1 MEGLTMPANLTP
13 QYLDADKRFRQAK
26 TASEKISAL
35 EDMLALIPKHKGT
48 EKMQADL
55 KRRLSKARE
64 EAQKKGK
71 TGARGNTYHVPR
83 EGAGQVVL
91 VGPPNSGKS
100 TLLAMLTNATPDIAD
115 YPFTTRKPLPGMM
128 DFENIKVQLVD
139 LPPIAPEWTEGWV
152 YALIRNADLVLVLV
166 DLASDEVF
174 EQVEQIGSQLSTHK
188 IRLRYQASGENP
200 QEGEIAKRTLLVAN
214 KEDVEEAKER
224 GAFLTE
230 LHAADFPVLTVS
242 AASGSNLEVLRRT
255 LYDGLGVLRVYTKSP
270 GKKPELDAP
279 FVLKQGATIQDVA
292 EAVHKDIAASLK
304 FARVWG
310 GDKFDGQRVTRDYLV
325 QEGDVIELHS

>member
-1 MEGLTMPANLTP
+1 MPANLTP
-13 QYLDADKRFRQAK
+13 QYHDADKRFRQAK
-26 TASEKISAL
+26 TPAEKISAL

-55 KRRLSKARE
+55 KRRLSRARE

-71 TGARGNTYHVPR
+71 AGARGNTYHVPR
-83 EGAGQVVL
+83 EGAGQVAL
-91 VGPPNSGKS
+91 VGPANSGKS
-100 TLLAMLTNATPDIAD
+100 TLLAMLTNATPEVGD

-128 DFENIKVQLVD
+128 GFENIKIQLVD

-152 YALIRNADLVLVLV
+152 FALVRNADLVLILV

-174 EQVEQIGSQLSTHK
+174 DQVEQVRSQLLTHK
-188 IRLRYQASGENP
+188 IRLMRQAAAEHTDG
-200 QEGEIAKRTLLVAN
+200 GEITKRALLVGN
-214 KEDVEEAKER
+214 KDDVEEAKER

-230 LHAADFPVLTVS
+230 LYAADFPVLTIS
-242 AASGSNLEVLRRT
+242 AAFGNNFESLRRA
-255 LYDGLGVLRVYTKSP
+255 LFDGLGVLRVYTKSP

-279 FVLKQGATIQDVA
+279 FVLQQGSTILDVA

-310 GDKFDGQRVTRDYLV
+310 AETFDGQRVMRDYVV
-325 QEGDVIELHS
+325 QDGDVIELHS

>member
-1 MEGLTMPANLTP
+1 MEGSTMPANLTP
-13 QYLDADKRFRQAK
+13 QYLDADKRFRGAK
-26 TASEKISAL
+26 TAAEKIGAL

-71 TGARGNTYHVPR
+71 AGARGNTYHVPR

-100 TLLAMLTNATPDIAD
+100 TLLAMLTNAIPEVGD

-128 DFENIKVQLVD
+128 DFENVKIQLVD

-166 DLASDEVF
+166 DLASDDVF
-174 EQVEQIGSQLSTHK
+174 EQVEQIRSQLATHK
-188 IRLRYQASGENP
+188 IRLMRQASDESSDG
-200 QEGEIAKRTLLVAN
+200 GEITKRALLVGN

-224 GAFLTE
+224 GAFLAE
-230 LHAADFPVLTVS
+230 LYTADLPVLT
-242 AASGSNLEVLRRT
+242 
-255 LYDGLGVLRVYTKSP
+255 
-270 GKKPELDAP
+270 
-279 FVLKQGATIQDVA
+279 I
-292 EAVHKDIAASLK
+292 
-304 FARVWG
+304 
-310 GDKFDGQRVTRDYLV
+310 
-325 QEGDVIELHS
+325 

>member
-1 MEGLTMPANLTP
+1 MPANLTP

-26 TASEKISAL
+26 TAAEKISAL

-64 EAQKKGK
+64 EAQKRGK
-71 TGARGNTYHVPR
+71 AGARGNTYHVPR

-100 TLLAMLTNATPDIAD
+100 TLLAMLTNAIPEVGD

-128 DFENIKVQLVD
+128 DFENVKIQLVD
-139 LPPIAPEWTEGWV
+139 LPPIAPDWTEGWV

-166 DLASDEVF
+166 DLASDDVF
-174 EQVEQIGSQLSTHK
+174 EQVEQIRSQLATHK
-188 IRLRYQASGENP
+188 IQLMRHASEDSSDAG
-200 QEGEIAKRTLLVAN
+200 QITKRALLVGN
-214 KEDVEEAKER
+214 KEEVEEAKER
-224 GAFLTE
+224 GPFLAE
-230 LHAADFPVLTVS
+230 LYAADFPVLTVS
-242 AASGSNLEVLRRT
+242 AASGSNLDTLRRA

-270 GKKPELDAP
+270 GKKPEHDAP
-279 FVLKQGATIQDVA
+279 FVLKQGSTILDVA

-310 GDKFDGQRVTRDYLV
+310 ADTFDGQRVTRDYAV
-325 QEGDVIELHS
+325 QDGDVIELHS

>member
-1 MEGLTMPANLTP
+1 MPANLTP

-26 TASEKISAL
+26 TAAEKISAL

-64 EAQKKGK
+64 EAQKRGK
-71 TGARGNTYHVPR
+71 AGARGNTYHVPR

-100 TLLAMLTNATPDIAD
+100 TLLAMLTNAIPEVGD

-128 DFENIKVQLVD
+128 DFENVKIQLVD
-139 LPPIAPEWTEGWV
+139 LPPIAPDWTEGWV

-166 DLASDEVF
+166 DLASDDVL
-174 EQVEQIGSQLSTHK
+174 EQVEQIRSQSAIHK
-188 IRLRYQASGENP
+188 IQLMRQAIEDSSDVG
-200 QEGEIAKRTLLVAN
+200 QITKRTLLVGN
-214 KEDVEEAKER
+214 KEEVEGAKER
-224 GAFLTE
+224 GAFLAE
-230 LHAADFPVLTVS
+230 LYAADFPVLTIS
-242 AASGSNLEVLRRT
+242 AASGSNFDTLRRA

-270 GKKPELDAP
+270 GKKPEHDAP
-279 FVLKQGATIQDVA
+279 FVLKQGSTILDVA

-310 GDKFDGQRVTRDYLV
+310 ADTFDGQRVTRDYAV
-325 QEGDVIELHS
+325 QDGDVIELHS

>member
-1 MEGLTMPANLTP
+1 MPANLTP

-26 TASEKISAL
+26 TAAEKISAL

-55 KRRLSKARE
+55 KRRLSRARE

-71 TGARGNTYHVPR
+71 AGARGTTYHVPR

-100 TLLAMLTNATPDIAD
+100 TLLATLTNAMPEIGD

-128 DFENIKVQLVD
+128 DFENIKIQLVD

-152 YALIRNADLVLVLV
+152 YALIRNADLVLILV

-174 EQVEQIGSQLSTHK
+174 DQVDRLRSELAMHK
-188 IRLRYQASGENP
+188 IRLLQHASDAGSD
-200 QEGEIAKRTLLVAN
+200 GGDLTKRALLVGNQA
-214 KEDVEEAKER
+214 DAAGAKER
-224 GAFLTE
+224 GTFLAE
-230 LHAADFPVLTVS
+230 LYAAEFSVFTVS
-242 AASGSNLEVLRRT
+242 AAAGTGLETLQRA
-255 LYDGLGVLRVYTKSP
+255 LYDGLEVLRVYTKTP
-270 GKKPELDAP
+270 GKKPEHDAP
-279 FVLKQGATIQDVA
+279 FVLKQGATILDVA
-292 EAVHKDIAASLK
+292 EAVHKDLAASLK

-310 GDKFDGQRVTRDYLV
+310 LDTFDGQRVTRDHVV
-325 QEGDVIELHS
+325 QDGDVIELHI

>member
-1 MEGLTMPANLTP
+1 MPANLTP

-26 TASEKISAL
+26 TAAEKISAL

-55 KRRLSKARE
+55 KRRLSRARE

-71 TGARGNTYHVPR
+71 AGARGTTYHVPR

-128 DFENIKVQLVD
+128 DFENIKIQLVD

-152 YALIRNADLVLVLV
+152 YALIRNADLVLILV
-166 DLASDEVF
+166 DLASDELF
-174 EQVEQIGSQLSTHK
+174 DQVDQLRSELVTHK
-188 IRLRYQASGENP
+188 IRLLRQASNASPDG
-200 QEGEIAKRTLLVAN
+200 GDLTKRALLVGN
-214 KEDVEEAKER
+214 KEDAADAKER
-224 GAFLTE
+224 GTFLAE
-230 LHAADFPVLTVS
+230 LHAAEFPVLTVS
-242 AASGSNLEVLRRT
+242 ATAGSHLETLRRV
-255 LYDGLGVLRVYTKSP
+255 LYDGLEVLRVYTKTP
-270 GKKPELDAP
+270 GKKPEHDTP
-279 FVLKQGATIQDVA
+279 FVLQQGSTILDVA
-292 EAVHKDIAASLK
+292 ETVHKDIAAALK

-310 GDKFDGQRVTRDYLV
+310 VDTFDGQRVTRDYVV
-325 QEGDVIELHS
+325 QDGDVIELHI

>member
-1 MEGLTMPANLTP
+1 MPANLTP

-26 TASEKISAL
+26 TAAEKISAL

-100 TLLAMLTNATPDIAD
+100 TLLAMLTNALPDVAD

-128 DFENIKVQLVD
+128 EFENIKIQLVD

-152 YALIRNADLVLVLV
+152 FALIRNADLVLVLV

-174 EQVEQIGSQLSTHK
+174 EQVEQIRHQLAAHK
-188 IRLRYQASGENP
+188 IQLMRQASGESTD
-200 QEGEIAKRTLLVAN
+200 EVEIAKRALLVGN
-214 KEDVEEAKER
+214 KEDAEGAKER
-224 GAFLTE
+224 AAFLAE
-230 LHAADFPVLTVS
+230 LYAADLPVLTVS
-242 AASGSNLEVLRRT
+242 AASGSNLEVLRRA

-279 FVLKQGATIQDVA
+279 FVLKQGCTVLDVA

-304 FARVWG
+304 FAKVWG
-310 GDKFDGQRVTRDYLV
+310 TDKFDGQRVTREYMVHD
-325 QEGDVIELHS
+325 GDVIELHT

>member
-1 MEGLTMPANLTP
+1 MPANLTP

-26 TASEKISAL
+26 TAAEKISAL

-55 KRRLSKARE
+55 KRRLSRARE

-71 TGARGNTYHVPR
+71 AGARGTTYHVPR

-100 TLLAMLTNATPDIAD
+100 TLLGLLTNAMPEVGD

-128 DFENIKVQLVD
+128 DYENIKLQLVD

-152 YALIRNADLVLVLV
+152 YALIRNADLVLILV
-166 DLASDEVF
+166 DLASDAVF
-174 EQVEQIGSQLSTHK
+174 DQVEEIRNELANHK
-188 IRLRYQASGENP
+188 IRLLRQASDISPDG
-200 QEGEIAKRTLLVAN
+200 GDISKRALLVGN
-214 KEDVEEAKER
+214 KADAAGAKER
-224 GAFLTE
+224 GTFLAE
-230 LHAADFPVLTVS
+230 LYVGDFPVLTVS
-242 AASGSNLEVLRRT
+242 AASGSHLDTLRRA
-255 LYDGLGVLRVYTKSP
+255 LYEGLGVLRVYTKSP
-270 GKKPELDAP
+270 GKKPEHEAP
-279 FVLKQGATIQDVA
+279 FVLKQGATILEVA
-292 EAVHKDIAASLK
+292 EAVHKALAAGLK

-310 GDKFDGQRVTRDYLV
+310 AETFDGQRVTRDYVV
-325 QEGDVIELHS
+325 QDGDVIELHI

>member
-1 MEGLTMPANLTP
+1 MPANLTP

-26 TASEKISAL
+26 TAAEKISAL

-100 TLLAMLTNATPDIAD
+100 TLLAMLTNAVPEVAD

-128 DFENIKVQLVD
+128 EFENIKIQLVD

-152 YALIRNADLVLVLV
+152 FALIRNADLVLVLV

-174 EQVEQIGSQLSTHK
+174 EQVEQIRNQLAAHK
-188 IRLRYQASGENP
+188 IQLMRQARGESTD
-200 QEGEIAKRTLLVAN
+200 EVEVTKRALLVGN
-214 KEDVEEAKER
+214 KEDAKGAKER
-224 GAFLTE
+224 AAFLAE
-230 LHAADFPVLTVS
+230 LYAADLPVLTVS
-242 AASGSNLEVLRRT
+242 AASGGNLEALRRA
-255 LYDGLGVLRVYTKSP
+255 LYDGLGVLRVYTKTP

-279 FVLKQGATIQDVA
+279 FVLKQGRTVLDVA

-304 FARVWG
+304 FAKVWG
-310 GDKFDGQRVTRDYLV
+310 TDKFDGQRVTREYMVHD
-325 QEGDVIELHS
+325 GDVIELHT

>member
-1 MEGLTMPANLTP
+1 MEGSTMPANLTP

-26 TASEKISAL
+26 NAAEKISAL

-71 TGARGNTYHVPR
+71 AGARGNTYHVPR

-100 TLLAMLTNATPDIAD
+100 TLLAGLTNAIPEVGD

-128 DFENIKVQLVD
+128 DFENVKIQLVD

-166 DLASDEVF
+166 DLASEDVF
-174 EQVEQIGSQLSTHK
+174 EQVEQIRSHLAAHK
-188 IRLRYQASGENP
+188 IRLMRQASDESPDG
-200 QEGEIAKRTLLVAN
+200 GEITKRALLVGN
-214 KEDVEEAKER
+214 KEEIEEAKER
-224 GAFLTE
+224 GAFLDE
-230 LHAADFPVLTVS
+230 LYAADFPVLTIS
-242 AASGSNLEVLRRT
+242 AAAGSNLETVRRA

-270 GKKPELDAP
+270 GKKPEHDAP
-279 FVLKQGATIQDVA
+279 FVLKQGSTILDVA
-292 EAVHKDIAASLK
+292 ESVHKDIASSLK

-310 GDKFDGQRVTRDYLV
+310 EDTFDGQRVTRDYVV
-325 QEGDVIELHS
+325 QDGDVIELHS

>member
-1 MEGLTMPANLTP
+1 MPANLTP

-26 TASEKISAL
+26 SAAEKISAL

-55 KRRLSKARE
+55 KRRLSRARE

-71 TGARGNTYHVPR
+71 AGARGTTFHVPR

-100 TLLAMLTNATPDIAD
+100 TLLARLTNATPDIAD
-115 YPFTTRKPLPGMM
+115 YPFTTRRPLPGMM
-128 DFENIKVQLVD
+128 DFENVKIQLVD
-139 LPPIAPEWTEGWV
+139 LPPIVPEWTEGWV
-152 YALIRNADLVLVLV
+152 YALIRNADLVLLLV
-166 DLASDEVF
+166 DLASDAAF
-174 EQVEQIGSQLSTHK
+174 DQVEQIRNELASHK
-188 IRLRYQASGENP
+188 IRLQGQAID
-200 QEGEIAKRTLLVAN
+200 EGVEAMEISKRTLLVGNKVDAAAAN
-214 KEDVEEAKER
+214 ER

-242 AASGSNLEVLRRT
+242 AANGSHLENLRQA
-255 LYDGLGVLRVYTKSP
+255 LYDGLGVLRVYTKTP
-270 GKKPELDAP
+270 GKKPEHDAP
-279 FVLKQGATIQDVA
+279 FVLKRGATILEVA
-292 EAVHKDIAASLK
+292 EAVHKELAASLK

-310 GDKFDGQRVTRDYLV
+310 TDTFDGQRVTRDYVV
-325 QEGDVIELHS
+325 QDGDVIELHI

>member
-1 MEGLTMPANLTP
+1 MPANLTP

-26 TASEKISAL
+26 TAAEKISAL

-71 TGARGNTYHVPR
+71 AGARGNTYHVPR

-100 TLLAMLTNATPDIAD
+100 TLLVMLTNALPDVAD

-128 DFENIKVQLVD
+128 EFENIKVQLVD
-139 LPPIAPEWTEGWV
+139 LPPIALGWTEGWV
-152 YALIRNADLVLVLV
+152 FALIRNADLVLVLV

-174 EQVEQIGSQLSTHK
+174 EQLEQIRNQLAAHR
-188 IRLRYQASGENP
+188 IRLVRQASDESAD
-200 QEGEIAKRTLLVAN
+200 EGEITKQALLVGN
-214 KEDVEEAKER
+214 KEDVEDAKER
-224 GAFLTE
+224 GAFLAE
-230 LHAADFPVLTVS
+230 LYAADFPVLTIS
-242 AASGSNLEVLRRT
+242 AVSGSNLEVLRRA

-279 FVLKQGATIQDVA
+279 FVLKQGSTILDVA

-304 FARVWG
+304 FAKIWG
-310 GDKFDGQRVTRDYLV
+310 ADKFDGQRVTREYVV
-325 QEGDVIELHS
+325 QDGDVIELHT

>member
-1 MEGLTMPANLTP
+1 MPANLTP
-13 QYLDADKRFRQAK
+13 QYLDAEKRFRQAK
-26 TASEKISAL
+26 TAAEKISAL

-71 TGARGNTYHVPR
+71 AGARGHTYHVPR

-100 TLLAMLTNATPDIAD
+100 TLLAMLSNTTPEVGD

-128 DFENIKVQLVD
+128 DFENIKIQLMD
-139 LPPIAPEWTEGWV
+139 LPPIAVGWTEGWV
-152 YALIRNADLVLVLV
+152 YALIRNADLALVLV
-166 DLASDEVF
+166 DLASDDVF
-174 EQVEQIGSQLSTHK
+174 EQVEQIKDQLAAHK
-188 IRLRYQASGENP
+188 IRLMGQASDESADG
-200 QEGEIAKRTLLVAN
+200 GEIAKRALLVGN
-214 KEDVEEAKER
+214 KEDVEHAEER
-224 GAFLTE
+224 GAFLAE
-230 LHAADFPVLTVS
+230 LYAADFPVLTVS
-242 AASGSNLEVLRRT
+242 AASGSNLEALRRA

-270 GKKPELDAP
+270 GKKPEHDTP
-279 FVLKQGATIQDVA
+279 FVLKQGSTILDVA
-292 EAVHKDIAASLK
+292 EAVHKDIAAGLK

-310 GDKFDGQRVTRDYLV
+310 ADTFEGQRVTRDYMV
-325 QEGDVIELHS
+325 QDGDVIELHS

>member
-1 MEGLTMPANLTP
+1 MPANLTP

-26 TASEKISAL
+26 TAAEKISAL

-55 KRRLSKARE
+55 KRRLSRARE

-71 TGARGNTYHVPR
+71 AGARGTTFHVSR

-100 TLLAMLTNATPDIAD
+100 TLLAMLTNAMPEVGD

-128 DFENIKVQLVD
+128 DFENIKIQLVD

-152 YALIRNADLVLVLV
+152 YALIRNADLVLILL

-174 EQVEQIGSQLSTHK
+174 DQVDQLRAQLADHK
-188 IRLRYQASGENP
+188 IRLLRQASDTSPDGGDITK
-200 QEGEIAKRTLLVAN
+200 QALLVGN
-214 KEDVEEAKER
+214 KEDAAGAKER

-242 AASGSNLEVLRRT
+242 AASRSHLESLRRA
-255 LYDGLGVLRVYTKSP
+255 LYEGLGVLRVYTKTP
-270 GKKPELDAP
+270 GKKPEHDAP
-279 FVLKQGATIQDVA
+279 FVLKQGATILDVA
-292 EAVHKDIAASLK
+292 EAVHKELAASLK

-310 GDKFDGQRVTRDYLV
+310 VETFDGQRVTRDYVV
-325 QEGDVIELHS
+325 QDGDVIELHI

>member
-1 MEGLTMPANLTP
+1 MPANLTP

-26 TASEKISAL
+26 NAAEKISAL

-71 TGARGNTYHVPR
+71 AGARGNTYHVPR

-100 TLLAMLTNATPDIAD
+100 TLLAMLTNAIPEVGD

-128 DFENIKVQLVD
+128 DFENVKIQLVD

-152 YALIRNADLVLVLV
+152 YALIRNAELVLVLV
-166 DLASDEVF
+166 DLASDDVR
-174 EQVEQIGSQLSTHK
+174 G
-188 IRLRYQASGENP
+188 
-200 QEGEIAKRTLLVAN
+200 LL
-214 KEDVEEAKER
+214 ER
-224 GAFLTE
+224 AL
-230 LHAADFPVLTVS
+230 P
-242 AASGSNLEVLRRT
+242 
-255 LYDGLGVLRVYTKSP
+255 
-270 GKKPELDAP
+270 
-279 FVLKQGATIQDVA
+279 
-292 EAVHKDIAASLK
+292 
-304 FARVWG
+304 
-310 GDKFDGQRVTRDYLV
+310 
-325 QEGDVIELHS
+325 

>member
-1 MEGLTMPANLTP
+1 MPANLTP

-26 TASEKISAL
+26 TAAEKIGAL

-71 TGARGNTYHVPR
+71 AGPRGYTYHVPR

-100 TLLAMLTNATPDIAD
+100 TLLAMLTNAAPDVAD

-128 DFENIKVQLVD
+128 EFENIKIQLVD

-152 YALIRNADLVLVLV
+152 FALIRNADLVLVVV
-166 DLASDEVF
+166 DLASDEAF
-174 EQVEQIGSQLSTHK
+174 EQVEQIRRQLATHK
-188 IRLRYQASGENP
+188 IRLMRQSSDEIAN
-200 QEGEIAKRTLLVAN
+200 EGEITKRTVLVGN
-214 KEDVEEAKER
+214 KEDAEDAKER

-230 LHAADFPVLTVS
+230 LHADDFPVLSIS
-242 AASGSNLEVLRRT
+242 AASRANFEALRRA

-279 FVLKQGATIQDVA
+279 FVLKQGCTVLGVA

-304 FARVWG
+304 FAKVWG
-310 GDKFDGQRVTRDYLV
+310 TDKFDGQRVTRDYMV
-325 QEGDVIELHS
+325 HDGDVIELHT

>member
-1 MEGLTMPANLTP
+1 MPANLTP

-26 TASEKISAL
+26 TAAEKISAL

-71 TGARGNTYHVPR
+71 AGARGNTYHVPR
-83 EGAGQVVL
+83 EGAGQVML

-100 TLLAMLTNATPDIAD
+100 TLLIMLTNALPEVGD

-128 DFENIKVQLVD
+128 DFENIKIQLVD
-139 LPPIAPEWTEGWV
+139 LPPIAPEWTDGWV

-166 DLASDEVF
+166 DLARDDVF
-174 EQVEQIGSQLSTHK
+174 ENIEQLRSQLASHK
-188 IRLRYQASGENP
+188 IRLMHHASDENP
-200 QEGEIAKRTLLVAN
+200 DGGEITKRALLVGN
-214 KEDVEEAKER
+214 KEDVEAAKER
-224 GAFLTE
+224 GTFLAE
-230 LHAADFPVLTVS
+230 LYAADFPVLTIS
-242 AASGSNLEVLRRT
+242 AASGSNLETLRHA
-255 LYDGLGVLRVYTKSP
+255 LYDSLGVLRVYTKSP

-279 FVLKQGATIQDVA
+279 FVLQQGSTILDVA
-292 EAVHKDIAASLK
+292 QAVHKDIAASLK

-310 GDKFDGQRVTRDYLV
+310 ADTFEGQRVTRDYVV
-325 QEGDVIELHS
+325 QDGDVIELHS

>member
-1 MEGLTMPANLTP
+1 MPANLTP

-26 TASEKISAL
+26 TAAEKISAL

-55 KRRLSKARE
+55 KRRLSRARE

-71 TGARGNTYHVPR
+71 AGARGTAFHVPR

-100 TLLAMLTNATPDIAD
+100 TLLAMLTNAISDVAD

-128 DFENIKVQLVD
+128 DYENIKIQLVD

-152 YALIRNADLVLVLV
+152 YALIRNADLVLILV
-166 DLASDEVF
+166 DLASDAVF
-174 EQVEQIGSQLSTHK
+174 DQVDQLRSQLATHK
-188 IRLRYQASGENP
+188 IQLMHQANDASSDG
-200 QEGEIAKRTLLVAN
+200 GDITKRALLVGN
-214 KEDVEEAKER
+214 KADAADAKER
-224 GAFLTE
+224 GAFLVE

-242 AASGSNLEVLRRT
+242 ATAGSDLEALRRA
-255 LYDGLGVLRVYTKSP
+255 LYERLGVLRVYTKTP
-270 GKKPELDAP
+270 GKKPEHDAP
-279 FVLKQGATIQDVA
+279 FVLKQGATILDVA
-292 EAVHKDIAASLK
+292 EAVHKDLAAALK

-310 GDKFDGQRVTRDYLV
+310 VHTFDGQRVTRDYIV
-325 QEGDVIELHS
+325 QDGDVIELHI